1 MVNVTLEGSRTAYQN
16 LVLASGNQFSAIHIT
31 VPACTLV
38 HTKLAQWNADFKF
51 AFQKYFN
58 AGAKICAFY
67 ISYLFRREGTK
78 PWPFALW
85 APSRG
90 GLQSPRLV
98 LRLVCSPNKALLSS
112 SSRQELTTCLPLALR
127 FTLGSLFF
135 NNSWNTCANRCDFF
149 PLCLQRWPQTKRQP
163 GECSW
168 ERKKK
173 KKTNNLWN
181 VFLLLRA
188 PTLPCSGERLP
199 WLALAASSSQ
209 RGFLSSGL
217 QLDSGQR
224 MGARG
229 MHLTTT

>member
-173 KKTNNLWN
+173 KNPTTCGMFSCSWELQHFPARGSACHGW
-181 VFLLLRA
+181 LLLH
-188 PTLPCSGERLP
+188 P
-199 WLALAASSSQ
+199 AANGVSFPVGSS
-209 RGFLSSGL
+209 
-217 QLDSGQR
+217 
-224 MGARG
+224 
-229 MHLTTT
+229 